1 MGKYIVKKTEG
12 TFIDSETGEI
22 RSYTNSVEL
31 VKEESEPFFLTY
43 SRQIISLYDLPF
55 FNVTTK
61 VFWKLLEYAEFN
73 TGKVFMNVNRR
84 KEVMN
89 ICNIS
94 KTSYYRAVEE
104 LVRAGIITK
113 DADTYVINENMFWKG
128 DRKAREELKSS
139 KLRVSFTPVFNG
151 DENTV

>member
-1 MGKYIVKKTEG
+1 MGKYIVKKSEG
-12 TFIDSETGEI
+12 TFIDSETGEVK
-22 RSYTNSVEL
+22 SYTNSIEL

-43 SRQIISLYDLPF
+43 SKQIISLYDLPF

-84 KEVMN
+84 KEVMS

-128 DRKAREELKSS
+128 DRKAREELKGS
-139 KLRVSFTPVFNG
+139 KLKVSFTPVFKE
-151 DENTV
+151 D

>member
-1 MGKYIVKKTEG
+1 MGKYIVKKSEG
-12 TFIDSETGEI
+12 TFIDSETGEVK
-22 RSYTNSVEL
+22 SYTNSIEL

-43 SRQIISLYDLPF
+43 SKQIISLYDLPF

-84 KEVMN
+84 KEVMS

-113 DADTYVINENMFWKG
+113 DADTYIINENMFWKG
-128 DRKAREELKSS
+128 DRKVREELKGS
-139 KLRVSFTPVFNG
+139 KLKVSFAPVFSG
-151 DENTV
+151 DEKTL